1 MTKRRRITAEF
12 KAKVA
17 FDALRGG
24 LTMQE
29 IATRHKVYP
38 DQASS

>member
-29 IATRHKVYP
+29 VATRHKVHP
-38 DQASS
+38 DQVST